1 MMALGLRENPPSLP
15 ASVGIFNRPGATRI
29 PGPLNLVPLV
39 FMAPVAVNAAVTKKF
54 KQPAPAK
61 IQSSDNVTVHDYVDW
76 ELFPH
81 EPIPQDVSQG
91 ALATCPLASILAA
104 MANTPTG
111 PTRLRELVKP
121 FPANVETDVS
131 VAWNQLYAKPA
142 SKIMKTSR
150 YFVVNVGNKTTQEV
164 SEILYSD
171 DADKNWSPIYMHSK
185 KSALWPCIIE
195 KGYAV
200 NATSYEKL
208 DEEQRAEF
216 YWERVFGVKPDFLAL
231 NDKTKLSEI
240 QSRAKNAKKKAAIAA
255 SKEGASALSDGKVED
270 LHGYAILGIDGAN
283 VQLYN
288 PWGHETTV
296 TVSDIRSYFSA
307 ILSEP

>member
-1 MMALGLRENPPSLP
+1 
-15 ASVGIFNRPGATRI
+15 
-29 PGPLNLVPLV
+29 
-39 FMAPVAVNAAVTKKF
+39 MAPVAVNAAVTKKF

-208 DEEQRAEF
+208 DEEQRSEF

-270 LHGYAILGIDGAN
+270 LHGYAILCIDGAN